1 MSLDIVQM
9 VLVTV
14 LAAATPLILAAIGEL
29 VAERSGV
36 LNLGTEGMMVLGAA
50 AGFAVA
56 TETNSTLLG
65 ALGGA
70 GAGLALSGLFA
81 VLTVGLAANQ
91 VASGLALTILGL
103 GLSGLVGTGYVGM
116 KRDPA
121 PHLHLSGL
129 SDLPVVGDLLF
140 SQDAFVYAAILLV
153 LGVWWFLGRT
163 RAGLVLR
170 AIGDDH
176 TATHALGLP
185 VRRVRVLA
193 VLFGGACAGLAGA
206 YLSLA
211 YTPFWSPGMTAGRGW
226 IALALVV
233 FASWRPLRVAAGAL
247 LFGGAT
253 VLQLHA
259 QAAGLGLPGQA
270 LSALPYLATIL
281 ALVLLSLGRRQGG
294 SLAPAALGREF
305 TPHR

>member
-1 MSLDIVQM
+1 MTLDIVQM

-14 LAAATPLILAAIGEL
+14 LTAATPLILAAIGEL

-36 LNLGTEGMMVLGAA
+36 LNLGVEGMMIFGAA
-50 AGFAVA
+50 VGFAVA
-56 TETNSTLLG
+56 MQTGSTLTG

-70 GAGLALSGLFA
+70 GAGLLLSALFA
-81 VLTVGLAANQ
+81 ILTVGLAANQ
-91 VASGLALTILGL
+91 VASGLSLTILGL
-103 GLSGLVGTGYVGM
+103 GLSGLVGANYVGV

-121 PHLHLSGL
+121 PHLAIPGL
-129 SDLPVVGDLLF
+129 TDLPGIGQLVFG
-140 SQDAFVYAAILLV
+140 QDAFVYVAVALV
-153 LGVWWFLGRT
+153 GAVSVFLWRT
-163 RAGLVLR
+163 RAGLTLR

-176 TATHALGLP
+176 VATHALGLK
-185 VRRVRVLA
+185 VRRVRVLS
-193 VLFGGACAGLAGA
+193 VLFGGACAGLGGA

-211 YTPFWSPGMTAGRGW
+211 YTPFWAPGMTAGRGW

-259 QAAGLGLPGQA
+259 QAAGLGLPGQL

-281 ALVLLSLGRRQGG
+281 ALVLLSLGQRGGG
-294 SLAPAALGREF
+294 SLAPAALGRVF
-305 TPHR
+305 TPSR

>member
-14 LAAATPLILAAIGEL
+14 LAAATPLILAALGEL
-29 VAERSGV
+29 VAERAGV
-36 LNLGTEGMMVLGAA
+36 LNLGVEGMMIFGAA
-50 AGFAVA
+50 SGFAVA
-56 TETNSTLLG
+56 METGSTLLG
-65 ALGGA
+65 ALGGTLA
-70 GAGLALSGLFA
+70 GIALAALFGI
-81 VLTVGLAANQ
+81 LTVGLAANQ

-103 GLSGLVGTGYVGM
+103 GLSGLVGATYVGT

-121 PHLHLSGL
+121 AHLHLPGL
-129 SDLPVVGDLLF
+129 TEMPGVGRLLF
-140 SQDAFVYAAILLV
+140 GQDAFVYAALALV
-153 LGVWWFLGRT
+153 AGVWWFLWRT
-163 RAGLVLR
+163 RTGLTLR

-176 TATHALGLP
+176 VATHALGLP
-185 VRRVRVLA
+185 VRKVRFLA

-211 YTPFWSPGMTAGRGW
+211 YTPFWAPGMTAGRGW

-247 LFGGAT
+247 LFGGTT

-259 QAAGLGLPGQA
+259 QAAGIGLPGQV

-294 SLAPAALGREF
+294 SLAPAALGRDF
-305 TPHR
+305 IPTR

>member
-1 MSLDIVQM
+1 MTLDIVQM

-14 LAAATPLILAAIGEL
+14 LAAATPLILAGIGEL

-36 LNLGTEGMMVLGAA
+36 LNLGVEGMMIFGAA
-50 AGFAVA
+50 VSFAVA
-56 TETNSTLLG
+56 VQTGSTFLG

-70 GAGLALSGLFA
+70 AAGLVLAALFGI
-81 VLTVGLAANQ
+81 LTVGLAANQ
-91 VASGLALTILGL
+91 VASGLSLTILGL
-103 GLSGLVGTGYVGM
+103 GLSGLVGANYVGM

-121 PHLHLSGL
+121 PHLSLPGL
-129 SDLPVVGDLLF
+129 TDLPGLGRLVFG
-140 SQDAFVYAAILLV
+140 QDAFVYTAVALV
-153 LGVWWFLGRT
+153 VAVSWFLWRT
-163 RAGLVLR
+163 RAGLTLR

-176 TATHALGLP
+176 VATHALGLK
-185 VRRVRVLA
+185 VRKVRFLS
-193 VLFGGACAGLAGA
+193 VLFGGACAGLGGA
-206 YLSLA
+206 YLALA

-259 QAAGLGLPGQA
+259 QAAGLGLPGQL
-270 LSALPYLATIL
+270 LSALPYIATIL
-281 ALVLLSLGRRQGG
+281 ALVLLSLGQRHGG
-294 SLAPAALGREF
+294 SLAPASLGRVF
-305 TPHR
+305 TPSR